1 MICSICKKNEAFY
14 FRIYEGVKLCRNC
27 FKKSI
32 EKKVRKTISKY
43 KMFDRNDR
51 IAVAISGGKDSLTLL
66 TILKKIESNFPSAEL
81 LAFAIDEGIKG
92 YRDEALKLAEE
103 HCKALDIPLK
113 IFSFKNLYGLTLD
126 EIMNINPLGFP
137 CSYCGVLRRKAIDK
151 AAKELK
157 ATKVATAHNLDDET
171 QTFLLNIFHGDI
183 YRLLRSGPKLIDLE
197 NRFIPKVKPLC
208 EIPEKEITIYAY
220 ITSIKFQSFPCP
232 YAHLALRNDI
242 RELLNKIE
250 EKHPGVKFTVF
261 NSMKKI
267 KEALEKQKIKLNNC
281 EICGEPTP
289 LNICEACLM
298 LKKLIAKS
306 LA

>member
-103 HCKALDIPLK
+103 HCKALNIPLK

-126 EIMNINPLGFP
+126 EIMNINPSGFP

-197 NRFIPKVKPLC
+197 KRFIPKVKPLC

-220 ITSIKFQSFPCP
+220 ITNIKFQSFPCP

-242 RELLNKIE
+242 RGLLNKIE
-250 EKHPGVKFTVF
+250 EKHPGIKFTVF

-267 KEALEKQKIKLNNC
+267 KETLEKQKIKLNNC

-298 LKKLIAKS
+298 LKKLITKP